1 MVDPTPE
8 HVLVPSL
15 GRPGA
20 QAALTY
26 ALESFPDADVT
37 LLAVVTPLDAPLSEG
52 GVLER
57 DEDRLATARETSREL
72 LERVG
77 TDVPSGTERV
87 RIEALEGKPGA
98 VVPRYASE
106 EPVDHVVMYGHRPEV
121 SGYVRRLLGRDVTTT
136 VVERTDE
143 PVTVLGPRAIS
154 SR

>member
-1 MVDPTPE
+1 MADPTPE

-37 LLAVVTPLDAPLSEG
+37 LLSVVTPIDDPLSEG
-52 GVLER
+52 GVLEH
-57 DEDRLATARETSREL
+57 DEDQLATVRETAREL
-72 LERVG
+72 LERAA
-77 TDVPSGTERV
+77 TDVPSATDRV
-87 RIEALEGKPGA
+87 RIQVLEGKPGV
-98 VVPRYASE
+98 VVPRYARE
-106 EPVDHVVMYGHRPEV
+106 EPVDHVVMYGHQPEV

-143 PVTVLGPRAIS
+143 PVTVLSSRAIS